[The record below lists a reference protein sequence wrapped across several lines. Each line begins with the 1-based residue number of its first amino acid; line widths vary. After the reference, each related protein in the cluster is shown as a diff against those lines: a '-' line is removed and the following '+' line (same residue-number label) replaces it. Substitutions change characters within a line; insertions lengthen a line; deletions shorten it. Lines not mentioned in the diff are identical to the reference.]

1 MAVDPVT
8 RELINRALTT
18 VADNMVVAVMRTARS
33 HVVKQSLDFST
44 AICDADGQLVA
55 QGLSLPVHLG
65 AIMPALEGVLRYYRD
80 DVRPGDVFINN
91 DPYEGGS
98 HLPDIFLF
106 KPVFS
111 DGVLL
116 GYLAVIVHQ
125 TDIGG
130 RVAGGNACDS
140 TEVFQEGLRIPPL
153 KLFSEGRPDPS
164 LFRLIR
170 QNVRVP
176 DKVLGD
182 LRAQL
187 AALHVGE
194 KELLELA
201 RQYGV
206 EELKSYMAELI
217 RYTEALTRAEL
228 AALPPGEAEFV
239 DYIDDD
245 GITSEPIRI
254 QVRLRLGGGEVKVDF
269 SVTSPQARGAINPNF
284 AFTCSCVYAAV
295 RCLLDPE
302 LPNNAGYFRPIKV
315 HAPPGSFVNPVHPA
329 PVAARALGGFR
340 VIQTVLGA
348 LAQLVFD
355 RIPACWGGGEFGISF
370 GGYYPDRRPFVYL
383 EFHNVSGPGGGP
395 DADAPDGGSVSVVN
409 VANTPVELI
418 EADQPVLIEEYGFLP
433 DTGGPGRYRGALGV
447 VRQYRLLA
455 EEATVQVRSDRRRF
469 CPYGL
474 WGGKPGSPSR
484 VYLLRDGSREF
495 LPAKCLLQLR
505 AGEGIRVELA
515 GAGGYGDPFERD
527 PEAVLRDV
535 TDGKVSL
542 ARARDEYGVVVD
554 PATLTVDFGATA
566 GLRSRRG
573 RQA

>member
-1 MAVDPVT
+1 MTVDPVT
-8 RELINRALTT
+8 RELVSKALTT
-18 VADNMVVAVMRTARS
+18 IADNMVVTVMRTARS

-65 AIMPALEGVLRYYRD
+65 AIMPALEGVLRHYRG
-80 DVRPGDVFINN
+80 DVQPGDVFINN

-106 KPVFS
+106 KPVFF

-116 GYLAVIVHQ
+116 GYLAVIAHQ

-140 TEVFQEGLRIPPL
+140 TEIFQEGLRIPPL
-153 KLFSEGRPDPS
+153 KLFWEGRPDPG

-176 DKVLGD
+176 DRVLGD

-194 KELLELA
+194 RELLDLA
-201 RQYGV
+201 RQYGA
-206 EELKSYMAELI
+206 EELRGYMAELI
-217 RYTEALTRAEL
+217 AYTERLTRAEL
-228 AALPPGEAEFV
+228 AALPAGEAEFA

-254 QVRLRLGGGEVKVDF
+254 QVRLRLGGGEVAVDF
-269 SVTSPQARGAINPNF
+269 SGTSPQARGAINPNF

-315 HAPPGSFVNPVHPA
+315 YAPPGTFVHPLHPA

-348 LAQLVFD
+348 LAQVVPD

-395 DADAPDGGSVSVVN
+395 DADGVDGGSVSVVN

-418 EADQPVLIEEYGFLP
+418 EADQPLLIEEYGLLP

-447 VRQYRLLA
+447 VRQYRVLA

-469 CPYGL
+469 RPYGL
-474 WGGKPGSPSR
+474 RGGRPGSPCL
-484 VYLLRDGSREF
+484 VYLLRDGSREL
-495 LPAKCLLQLR
+495 LPAKCLLRLR

-515 GAGGYGDPFERD
+515 GAGGYGNPLERD
-527 PEAVLRDV
+527 PEAVARDV
-535 TDGKVSL
+535 RDGKITP
-542 ARARDEYGVVVD
+542 AHARDEYGVEVD
-554 PATLTVDFGATA
+554 PETLTPDFEATA
-566 GLRSRRG
+566 RRRG
-573 RQA
+573 RGSGG